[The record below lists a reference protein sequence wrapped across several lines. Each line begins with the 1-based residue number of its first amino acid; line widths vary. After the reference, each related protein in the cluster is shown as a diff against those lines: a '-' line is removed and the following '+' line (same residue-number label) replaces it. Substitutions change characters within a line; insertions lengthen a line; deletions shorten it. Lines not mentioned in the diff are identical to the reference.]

1 MEGRDSLGEIFI
13 EASTATG
20 HDVPTADKP
29 SERERFTRTCAPHIQ
44 TRRATA

>member
-29 SERERFTRTCAPHIQ
+29 SERERFTRTCAPHIH
-44 TRRATA
+44 ASGDTA